1 MNNTKEFK
9 NPATLAARASGFV
22 DAGSGGVVPPLQQ
35 STTFVRDENYQP
47 LVGDN
52 VYGRD
57 QNDQVKLAENVLAQ
71 LEGAQDSLLFA
82 SGMAA
87 ISTLFG
93 SLKRGQKLIVQS
105 GIYWGTT
112 AWVREFCSH
121 REIILIEADSSETD
135 VFTDLLKSEK
145 PDLVFIEVPSNPWIL
160 TSDIETISN
169 VAKSVGALLAVD
181 ATAAT
186 PVLMKPIS
194 LGADI
199 VMHSAT
205 KAINGHSDVIAGVL
219 SCADASSD
227 LWSFLKRERHGAGAI
242 LSPHSAWMLLRG
254 MRTLPLRMERMCA
267 NAMAIAQFLD
277 GHEKIEA
284 VWYPGIEQHQGHA
297 LAAKQMPKGFGYLM
311 SFLIRGS
318 REEALSFCRHLE
330 GIHSATSLGGVES
343 LVEHRHTI
351 EGEMTGCP
359 ENLIRLSVGI
369 EDVGDLI
376 GEIDSALS
384 KI

>member
-1 MNNTKEFK
+1 MSGKHK
-9 NPATLAARASGFV
+9 KDKATIAARAGGYI
-22 DAGSGGVVPPLQQ
+22 DAGSGGVTPPLQQ
-35 STTFVRDENYQP
+35 STTFVRDKDYKP

-57 QNDQVKLAENVLAQ
+57 QNDQVYLAEDVLAQ
-71 LEGAQDSLLFA
+71 LEGAQDTLLFA

-87 ISTLFG
+87 ISTLFA
-93 SLKRGQKLIVQS
+93 SLKRGQKLVVQS

-112 AWVREFCSH
+112 AWVREFCNH
-121 REIILIEADSSETD
+121 REIILIEADSTKTEA
-135 VFTDLLKSEK
+135 FADLIKSEK
-145 PDLVFIEVPSNPWIL
+145 PNMVFIEVPSNPWIL
-160 TSDIETISN
+160 NSDIVAITN
-169 VAKSVGALLAVD
+169 VTKSMGVILAVD

-186 PVLMKPIS
+186 PILMQPLA

-227 LWSFLKRERHGAGAI
+227 LWAFVKRERHGAGAI
-242 LSPHSAWMLLRG
+242 LSPHSAWMLIRG

-267 NAMAIAQFLD
+267 NAIAIAQFLE
-277 GHEKIEA
+277 GHEKVEA
-284 VWYPGIEQHQGHA
+284 VWYPGLEQHQGHA
-297 LAAKQMPKGFGYLM
+297 IAKTQMPKGYGYLM
-311 SFLIRGS
+311 SFLIRGA

-330 GIHSATSLGGVES
+330 GIHRATSLGGVES

-351 EGEMTGCP
+351 EGDMTDCP

-369 EDVGDLI
+369 EDVADLI
-376 GEIDSALS
+376 NEINLALS
-384 KI
+384 QL